1 MAVRN
6 RTVFSPMV
14 WNIFVP
20 EREIEMNFL
29 DFMVLIVGN
38 EEKQDFQLGSC
49 AVWAIVILCI
59 VFALVLK

>member
-1 MAVRN
+1 
-6 RTVFSPMV
+6 MV
-14 WNIFVP
+14 WNIPVS
-20 EREIEMNFL
+20 EGYITMNFL